1 MRKYILITLATL
13 TLASCLDEDPRDR
26 LPEEDVFAT
35 STDLYLNAVANLYN
49 YIGGHED
56 GQGLQGTTRGIY
68 DLNTFTS
75 DEAILPT
82 SGGDWYDGGLWLS
95 LYMHTFDAGTA
106 PIENSWNYLY
116 KVIVLCNHSLDYLQK
131 YNHLI
136 PTDQQAPLQAEVRGI
151 RALCY
156 FYLLDLFG
164 RVPWVNSSGISMN
177 ETDQLSRH
185 RLFWK
190 LYDEVNEIL
199 PHLPLVRSNM
209 LGNYYGRI
217 TAPVMW
223 FILAKMTLN
232 AEIWTDD
239 IWTDDQHLEGDNIL
253 FTIAGEQMTAWE
265 ACIYYCGLLTNF
277 GYKLEPAY
285 STNFNTRNESSLEN
299 IFTIPMDKTLYT
311 NQFKYLFR
319 SRHNNHGAAL
329 GMASENGTCAT
340 VSAVRTYGYGTDYV
354 DNRYYMNFISDSVY
368 VDDQLVLLDNGEPLV
383 YKPLA
388 VQPDLTGSPYEKT
401 AGARMFKYETDRTA
415 YNDGLLQS
423 NDIVLFRYADVLLM
437 VSEAKVRAGQ
447 NGDKELNM
455 VRERAL
461 MDYRPATL
469 DNILDERLMELQWE
483 GWRRQDLI
491 RFDRFHRAYDMRE
504 QVPNEDDRHTI
515 VFPIPGG
522 AIDLNKRLSQNP
534 GY

>member
-13 TLASCLDEDPRDR
+13 TLTSCLDENPRDR
-26 LPEEDVFAT
+26 LDEEEVFTTPTA
-35 STDLYLNAVANLYN
+35 LYLNTISNLYN

-68 DLNTFTS
+68 DLNTFTT

-82 SGGDWYDGGLWLS
+82 RGGDWYDGGLWLD
-95 LYMHTFDAGTA
+95 LYKHTYNAGTA
-106 PIENSWNYLY
+106 PIDNSWNYLF
-116 KVIVLCNHSLDYLQK
+116 KVIVLCNQSLDYLQK
-131 YNHLI
+131 YSYMI
-136 PTDQQAPLQAEVRGI
+136 PADQQAPLNAEVRGI

-164 RVPWVNSSGISMN
+164 RVPWVNSSKISMD
-177 ETDQLSRH
+177 ETEQLTRNQ
-185 RLFWK
+185 LFWK

-199 PHLPLVRSNM
+199 PDLPQARSNM
-209 LGNYYGRI
+209 QGEYYGRI

-239 IWTDDQHLEGDNIL
+239 IWTDDQHLEGDNI
-253 FTIAGEQMTAWE
+253 FFSIGGEIMNAWE
-265 ACIYYCGLLTNF
+265 ACLFYCEKFTNY
-277 GYKLEPAY
+277 GYQLETSY
-285 STNFNTRNESSLEN
+285 SSNFNTRNEFSNEN

-319 SRHNNHGAAL
+319 SRHNNHGSAL

-340 VSAVRTYGYGTDYV
+340 VSTVRTYGYGTDEV
-354 DNRYYMNFISDSVY
+354 DSRYYMNFFSDTVF
-368 VDDQLVLLDNGEPLV
+368 VDDEKVLLDNGEPLV
-383 YKPLA
+383 YMPLA
-388 VQPDLTGSPYEKT
+388 VEPDLTGSPYEKT
-401 AGARMFKYETDRTA
+401 AGARMFKYEIDRTA

-437 VSEAKVRAGQ
+437 ASEAKVRAGL

-455 VRERAL
+455 VRDRVN
-461 MDYRPATL
+461 MGYRPATL

-491 RFDRFHRAYDMRE
+491 RFDRYHRAYDMRQ
-504 QVPNEDDRHTI
+504 QVANEDDRHTI

-522 AIDLNKRLSQNP
+522 AIDLNKRLTQNP

>member
-1 MRKYILITLATL
+1 MRKYILITLATI
-13 TLASCLDEDPRDR
+13 TLASCLDENPRDR
-26 LPEEDVFAT
+26 LTEEEAFKT
-35 STDLYLNAVANLYN
+35 STDLYLNTVANLYN

-82 SGGDWYDGGLWLS
+82 RGGDWYDGGLWLD
-95 LYMHTFDAGTA
+95 LYQHTFNPGTA
-106 PIENSWNYLY
+106 PIGNSWNYLY
-116 KVIVLCNHSLDYLQK
+116 KVIVLCNRSLDYLQK
-131 YNHLI
+131 YSHLI
-136 PTDQQAPLQAEVRGI
+136 PQGQMASLTAEVRGI
-151 RALCY
+151 RVLCY

-164 RVPWVNSSGISMN
+164 RVPWVTSSEISMD
-177 ETDQLSRH
+177 ETEQLTRS

-190 LYDEVNEIL
+190 IYDEVNEIL
-199 PHLPLVRSNM
+199 PDLPVKMSHM
-209 LGNYYGRI
+209 PGDYYGRI

-239 IWTDDQHLEGDNIL
+239 IWTDDQHLEGDNIFFSINDEIL
-253 FTIAGEQMTAWE
+253 NAWE
-265 ACIYYCGLLTNF
+265 ACLYYCDLFERF
-277 GYKLEPAY
+277 GYELESNYA
-285 STNFNTRNESSLEN
+285 SNFSTRNEFSTEN
-299 IFTIPMDKTLYT
+299 IFTIPMDKTLYI
-311 NQFKYLFR
+311 NHFKYLFR

-340 VSAVRTYGYGTDYV
+340 VSTVRTYGYGTDDI
-354 DNRYYMNFISDSVY
+354 DNRYYFNFFSDTVY
-368 VDDQLVLLDNGEPLV
+368 VDSTCVRLDNGEPLV
-383 YKPLA
+383 YMPLA
-388 VQPDLTGSPYEKT
+388 VEPDLTGSPYEKT
-401 AGARMFKYETDRTA
+401 AGARMFKYEIDRTA

-437 VSEAKVRAGQ
+437 VSEAKVRAGL

-455 VRERAL
+455 VRSRVN

-491 RFDRFHRAYDMRE
+491 RFDRFHRSYDMRQQLTSE
-504 QVPNEDDRHTI
+504 SDRHTI

-522 AIDLNKRLSQNP
+522 AIALNKRLTQNP

>member
-26 LPEEDVFAT
+26 LTEEDVFAT

-82 SGGDWYDGGLWLS
+82 RGGDWYDGGLWLS

-116 KVIVLCNHSLDYLQK
+116 KVIVLCNHSLD
-131 YNHLI
+131 
-136 PTDQQAPLQAEVRGI
+136 
-151 RALCY
+151 
-156 FYLLDLFG
+156 LLDLFG
-164 RVPWVNSSGISMN
+164 RVPWINSSGISMN

-277 GYKLEPAY
+277 GYKLEPTY

-354 DNRYYMNFISDSVY
+354 DNRFYMNFISDSVY

-401 AGARMFKYETDRTA
+401 AGARMFKYEIDRTA

-437 VSEAKVRAGQ
+437 VSEAKVRAGL